1 MNVLWSL
8 FRYKS
13 YFCAIEMMIM
23 QNLTIFF
30 LSFIVA
36 FIPVSLRA
44 QLHETGVPVALN
56 YNLSSTETTFLNI
69 DTVSI
74 TRNSTSG
81 EVLLP
86 EQAGVTI
93 SLTSR
98 SNLIHGIWAKTDAGR
113 FVWRASF
120 EVPTAKSVNV
130 YLDDLLMS
138 HGDKLFVYSPD
149 MKQVLGAFTQK
160 NNRKH
165 FSTGLID
172 GPGLVIEYSTGQKG
186 KLPFKVAEIGAVMVK
201 GERGFGGAG
210 PCEVSVNCDEGFEW
224 QSQKRGVARVL
235 VKIPGK
241 LFWCTGSLVN
251 NTKKDG
257 KPYFLTANHCG
268 RGASADDY
276 STWVFD
282 FDFESPN
289 CELPDKEPEK
299 LTFTG
304 AKLIANGNTLRTSAS
319 DFKLLLLDEEIPDE
333 YHMYFNG
340 WDRSGNVPL
349 KGVVIH
355 HPQGDIK
362 FISTYKDHAVSSYYY
377 GAENPNA
384 PFWKVTWSET
394 LNGYGVTEGGSSGS
408 PLFNEF
414 HLIVGTLTGGDASC
428 SNNTSPDYFGKFSKG
443 WVDNGNIPSKQ
454 LKPWLDPDE
463 TGVTRLEGYFKG
475 GNSISANFVS
485 RVNKIISGNFVEF
498 VNLSEGNINSYHWE
512 FEGGEPAQS
521 DNKIPA
527 LIYYKNPGLYRVKL
541 TVKSIDNADSLIRED
556 YINVIGHIFPNPYVL
571 GNGTSNKIH
580 ILTGDTPLDDAQVFI
595 SDIIGREVRSVIPET
610 GYQEIKI
617 DVSTL
622 SAGTYVITTIINGN
636 TSQYKLVV
644 ISNRQD

>member
-1 MNVLWSL
+1 MNVLWPL

-44 QLHETGVPVALN
+44 QLHEAGVPVALN
-56 YNLSSTETTFLNI
+56 YNLSSTETTILNI

-93 SLTSR
+93 SLMSR

-130 YLDDLLMS
+130 YLDDLFLN

-186 KLPFKVAEIGAVMVK
+186 KLPFKVAEIGAVMVN

-268 RGASADDY
+268 SGASADDY

-289 CELPDKEPEK
+289 CELPDKEPAK

-319 DFKLLLLDEEIPDE
+319 DFKLLLLNRRVPDD
-333 YHMYFNG
+333 YHLKAADLIEKTDYTYSNENNILEMIEKQDKTELKRMHIHMSGIEFNKG
-340 WDRSGNVPL
+340 GEKRHLTLKGSKFKYREVLKVLKDFNV
-349 KGVVIH
+349 KGVVI
-355 HPQGDIK
+355 
-362 FISTYKDHAVSSYYY
+362 
-377 GAENPNA
+377 
-384 PFWKVTWSET
+384 SE
-394 LNGYGVTEGGSSGS
+394 S
-408 PLFNEF
+408 PIDEE
-414 HLIVGTLTGGDASC
+414 DALL
-428 SNNTSPDYFGKFSKG
+428 
-443 WVDNGNIPSKQ
+443 
-454 LKPWLDPDE
+454 LK
-463 TGVTRLEGYFKG
+463 K
-475 GNSISANFVS
+475 
-485 RVNKIISGNFVEF
+485 
-498 VNLSEGNINSYHWE
+498 E
-512 FEGGEPAQS
+512 FE
-521 DNKIPA
+521 NI
-527 LIYYKNPGLYRVKL
+527 
-541 TVKSIDNADSLIRED
+541 
-556 YINVIGHIFPNPYVL
+556 
-571 GNGTSNKIH
+571 
-580 ILTGDTPLDDAQVFI
+580 
-595 SDIIGREVRSVIPET
+595 
-610 GYQEIKI
+610 
-617 DVSTL
+617 
-622 SAGTYVITTIINGN
+622 
-636 TSQYKLVV
+636 
-644 ISNRQD
+644 